1 MDSKRLNLLKKVM
14 DLEFTCVDFNLYL
27 DTHPED
33 YRALAEY
40 NAASEALAAAK
51 KEYEAL
57 YGPLTN
63 YGHSPSPQAWRW
75 IEEPWPWETTF

>member
-1 MDSKRLNLLKKVM
+1 MDTQRLNLLKKIM
-14 DLEFTCVDFNLYL
+14 ALEFTCVDFNLYL

-33 YRALAEY
+33 YRALADF
-40 NAASEALAAAK
+40 NATSEALAAAK